1 MGRKL
6 FVGNL
11 AYGVTDDDL
20 QQLFSQAGTCES
32 ASVVMDGDTGQSR
45 GFAFVMMAS
54 AEDAARARKQ
64 LEGTEVKGR
73 GLAVDEGN
81 APCTPGGRCG
91 RPGGRG
97 SSGPHARRR
106 PSA

>member
-32 ASVVMDGDTGQSR
+32 ASVVTDRDTGQSR
-45 GFAFVMMAS
+45 GFAFVTMATADDADGARGWTRRTIS
-54 AEDAARARKQ
+54 PRPVTARDVRAAEFRA
-64 LEGTEVKGR
+64 E
-73 GLAVDEGN
+73 
-81 APCTPGGRCG
+81 
-91 RPGGRG
+91 RPIATGV
-97 SSGPHARRR
+97 RRR
-106 PSA
+106 RATGCGAA

>member
-32 ASVVMDGDTGQSR
+32 ASVVTDRETGQSR
-45 GFAFVMMAS
+45 GFAFVTMAS
-54 AEDAARARKQ
+54 AHDAERARKQ
-64 LEGTEVKGR
+64 LDGTDLKGR
-73 GLAVDEGN
+73 RLRVDE
-81 APCTPGGRCG
+81 AHDQSTPGGRAR

-97 SSGPHARRR
+97 TGGASERYRT
-106 PSA
+106 